1 MRALVAAAV
10 IAAAAWVGAALVRR
24 ELPAPGGT
32 GALATA
38 PPPANRLEQDVL
50 GRARQ
55 AAGDPDLNAR
65 FARLNRDYF
74 GGALPAVPVSWE
86 PQLIEIAALRG
97 DGLIL
102 EGLTDGHAIVVN
114 PSLATD
120 LRTLV
125 ATLCHEMVHV
135 RLTLAGGPVGEDHGP
150 EFQQHLRRL
159 LDEGAFEGAYAT
171 DDEKV
176 AMRASMTDD
185 ARWLDA
191 ESAALTNA
199 ADRLR
204 AERAR
209 VDALVEDLNARIT
222 AANDVQR
229 DWPSDAEQS
238 DVKARLA
245 ALNTRAAAH
254 NARVKTFNQRI
265 DAYNRTADRYNLV
278 NAYPD
283 GLAATRVAPRPTLS
297 KVSGQ

>member
-50 GRARQ
+50 ERARQ

-150 EFQQHLRRL
+150 EFQQQLRRL

-229 DWPSDAEQS
+229 DWPSDAEQA

-283 GLAATRVAPRPTLS
+283 GLAATRVAPRPTLA